1 MKPFA
6 RIILVSSLA
15 REEGMGEVAT
25 KNTKEQRKERDY
37 EMLLVW

>member
-15 REEGMGEVAT
+15 REGRDLAT
-25 KNTKEQRKERDY
+25 KNAKDAKEGKR
-37 EMLLVW
+37 L